1 MNDLLS
7 LILVN
12 GNLLETL
19 VRLFIVVLSF
29 DCIIGFAT
37 MLGTIGNSLK

>member
-1 MNDLLS
+1 MEDLLN

-29 DCIIGFAT
+29 DCVIGFAT
-37 MLGTIGNSLK
+37 MLSTISDSLK